1 MIYWITIRV
10 QFAFVLCSL
19 TEKMKDPKRPLR
31 NRGTH
36 AGSVSVGPQSR
47 FLFARHRCIFSAVR
61 CTTGQQPDSSAFH
74 SNLPLLCI
82 RLALKSPFP
91 LPPFCCSFKDA
102 IVPAVG
108 LLFRMFPLPKVLQGS
123 FSAALQ
129 AIQPPPPVLSGGYAT
144 SVAVLVYAFRKT
156 QARTGFEDLRSGFR
170 TVRLKNPCSAMCCGR

>member
-1 MIYWITIRV
+1 M

-74 SNLPLLCI
+74 RNLPLLCI
-82 RLALKSPFP
+82 RLVPKSSFQ
-91 LPPFCCSFKDA
+91 PFCLSFKDA
-102 IVPAVG
+102 IVPAAK
-108 LLFRMFPLPKVLQGS
+108 LLFWVFLCRKVHPGS
-123 FSAALQ
+123 VSAAAFR
-129 AIQPPPPVLSGGYAT
+129 AIQPPVPVLSGGDAT
-144 SVAVLVYAFRKT
+144 SVVVLVYAFRKT
-156 QARTGFEDLRSGFR
+156 RARTGFEDLRSGFR